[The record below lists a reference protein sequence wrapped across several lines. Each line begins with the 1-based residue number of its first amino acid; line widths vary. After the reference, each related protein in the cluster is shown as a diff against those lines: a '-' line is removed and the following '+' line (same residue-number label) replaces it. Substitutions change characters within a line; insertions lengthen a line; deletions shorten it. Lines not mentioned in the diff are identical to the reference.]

1 MNEGRPGGR
10 SKAMSY
16 KRYPFGAAWM
26 PTWSAGQVISS
37 MADGSTVES
46 DANRDKRRTPGDL
59 VRSET
64 SGCHYA
70 LDTFRTFVPE
80 GLVKA
85 GTVLERATMGD
96 DDAGI
101 DLARLDPL

>member
-1 MNEGRPGGR
+1 
-10 SKAMSY
+10 MS
-16 KRYPFGAAWM
+16 
-26 PTWSAGQVISS
+26 SS